1 MSALVRNNT
10 FACTKLVQQHI
21 GFSSSQWRLFLLYVW
36 YCCCINAATKNL
48 FFRLKMREDDR
59 MREKTLH
66 TKKMLMNFGTNGKDC
81 TQRCHI
87 WNLKQLIQLKFIM
100 KYRSKTVLNEGQ
112 FSCRLRDTRW
122 IFDMNRK
129 KKRATKQPTY

>member
-36 YCCCINAATKNL
+36 YCCCINAATENL
-48 FFRLKMREDDR
+48 FFRLKLREDDR

-66 TKKMLMNFGTNGKDC
+66 TKKNANEFRNEW
-81 TQRCHI
+81 QRLHTKMPH
-87 WNLKQLIQLKFIM
+87 LKSL
-100 KYRSKTVLNEGQ
+100 TA
-112 FSCRLRDTRW
+112 DT
-122 IFDMNRK
+122 
-129 KKRATKQPTY
+129 T